1 MKKFALWIFSVGLI
15 GVVAAIA
22 SGTGDE
28 GRRMPDLGGA
38 VAWLNSTP
46 LSATFYLGVGA
57 TSAIRRRATN
67 ESRRLSG

>member
-1 MKKFALWIFSVGLI
+1 MKKFALWIFAVGLI

-38 VAWLNSTP
+38 LA
-46 LSATFYLGVGA
+46 
-57 TSAIRRRATN
+57 
-67 ESRRLSG
+67 

>member
-28 GRRMPDLGGA
+28 GQRMPDLGGA
-38 VAWLNSTP
+38 LAWLN
-46 LSATFYLGVGA
+46 
-57 TSAIRRRATN
+57 
-67 ESRRLSG
+67 